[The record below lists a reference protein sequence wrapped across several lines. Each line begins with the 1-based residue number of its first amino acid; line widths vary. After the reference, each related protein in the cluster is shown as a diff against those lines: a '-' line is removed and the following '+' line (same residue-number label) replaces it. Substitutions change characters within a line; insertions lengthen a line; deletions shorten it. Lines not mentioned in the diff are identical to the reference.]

1 MKRRDSCGALV
12 LLVYLLGVGLVTG
25 PSLYQ
30 LLVRHLPTPRIELVP
45 FVDIISVLTDN
56 TTPGL
61 GAFANI
67 VGNLILLAPLGFLL
81 PLFWRYFDS
90 ARRTILFAGGLS
102 LSIELI
108 QLVAGGVTS
117 VDDLILNTVGAA
129 LGFVL
134 AKLLLLRVCPSLAPQ
149 RERRTEWWYPFGCW
163 FMVIVLATVTD
174 AMTLGLL

>member
-1 MKRRDSCGALV
+1 MRRRDLCGALV

-45 FVDIISVLTDN
+45 FVDIISVLTDS

-90 ARRTILFAGGLS
+90 AKRTILFAGGLS

-129 LGFVL
+129 FGFVL
-134 AKLLLLRVCPSLAPQ
+134 AKLLLRVCTSLAPQ
-149 RERRTEWWYPFGCW
+149 RERRIEWWYPFGCW
-163 FMVIVLATVTD
+163 LTVIVLATVMD

>member
-1 MKRRDSCGALV
+1 MRRRDLCGALV

-90 ARRTILFAGGLS
+90 AKRTILFAGGLS

-117 VDDLILNTVGAA
+117 VDDLILNAVGAA
-129 LGFVL
+129 FGFAL
-134 AKLLLLRVCPSLAPQ
+134 ARLLLRVRPSLAPQ

-163 FMVIVLATVTD
+163 FTVIVLATVTD